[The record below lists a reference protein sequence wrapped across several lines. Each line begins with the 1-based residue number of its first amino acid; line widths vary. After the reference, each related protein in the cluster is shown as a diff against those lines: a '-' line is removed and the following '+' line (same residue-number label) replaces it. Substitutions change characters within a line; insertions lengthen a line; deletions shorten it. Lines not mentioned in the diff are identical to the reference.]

1 MQLYM
6 EGESCWLSAP
16 RGGLKTEAKESIVI
30 VARVVEEIQAVIEL
44 FEEFQKR
51 SKLP

>member
-1 MQLYM
+1 MRVVGSQHLGRV
-6 EGESCWLSAP
+6 EDW
-16 RGGLKTEAKESIVI
+16 KESIVVI
-30 VARVVEEIQAVIEL
+30 ARVVEEIQAVIDL